1 MDVTEFDKILASAR
15 MPEKT
20 IPLCM
25 RGDLQAEW
33 EKLDAELNAEKPQE
47 TATLAGPPP
56 NIELAQRIEALQEE
70 MRESLIV
77 LRLRA
82 MSRDPWFAL
91 TAAHPPRPDIISDR
105 MQGFNGS
112 TIWDDLIA
120 ETLIEP
126 QLDRERVTLLL
137 NKITPGQLDRL
148 AQEAWDLNRRDVV
161 SVPFSL
167 TASLITRNSG
177 ETSKPPSDSGSLTV
191 DGRAGSRRKSP
202 STNVT
207 KPG

>member
-15 MPEKT
+15 MPEKE

-56 NIELAQRIEALQEE
+56 NVELAQRIQALEAE
-70 MRESLIV
+70 MRDATIV

-91 TAAHPPRPDIISDR
+91 TAAHPPRPDVISDR

-126 QLDRERVTLLL
+126 ELNRGRVSLLL
-137 NKITPGQLDRL
+137 NAITPGQLDRL

-167 TASLITRNSG
+167 TASLITQSSG
-177 ETSKPPSDSGSLTV
+177 ETSKPPPDSGSRTAG
-191 DGRAGSRRKSP
+191 GRAGNRRKSP
-202 STNVT
+202 STNAT
-207 KPG
+207 KPD